1 MLRCVSFLSSQG
13 NRKKKH
19 SFISRCNFSVI
30 LPVTRSGIIICFAFF
45 LKLLDNYSRKNLAFV
60 ISQGKRK
67 TNDAVKFNRNSWHN
81 CACHYCLRI
90 LPAFFPSFFPIFI
103 PFLVYLY
110 FSISFSSFFLF
121 SLFSSFFSLFYF
133 LSMLSFSLFCLCF
146 SSLFFRYSFFFLTL
160 CPKFLLFFH
169 SSLYFILVSFIL
181 ILFFHSHFFSPS
193 FYFFFIS

>member
-13 NRKKKH
+13 NRKKQH
-19 SFISRCNFSVI
+19 SFISRYNFSVI

-110 FSISFSSFFLF
+110 FSISFSSFFSFFPLFFFFFTFLF
-121 SLFSSFFSLFYF
+121 SFYVIFLSFLSLFFFSFFSLFFF
-133 LSMLSFSLFCLCF
+133 LS
-146 SSLFFRYSFFFLTL
+146 
-160 CPKFLLFFH
+160 
-169 SSLYFILVSFIL
+169 YFMS
-181 ILFFHSHFFSPS
+181 
-193 FYFFFIS
+193 